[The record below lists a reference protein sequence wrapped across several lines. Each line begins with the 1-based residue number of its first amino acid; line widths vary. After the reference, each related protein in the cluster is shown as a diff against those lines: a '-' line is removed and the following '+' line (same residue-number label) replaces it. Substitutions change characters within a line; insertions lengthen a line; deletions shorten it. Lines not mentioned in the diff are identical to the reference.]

1 MPWRQLDSSYIYQS
15 SLSLTTV
22 RCSSRNH
29 FICLVILMQPVEALS
44 VYSNRFKMSLRVGFI
59 GVENYAYLR

>member
-1 MPWRQLDSSYIYQS
+1 
-15 SLSLTTV
+15 
-22 RCSSRNH
+22 
-29 FICLVILMQPVEALS
+29 MQPVEALS